1 MSKPSIPC
9 AIAAVVL
16 PGALACLPLVAQAQ
30 VYKCRQADGTT
41 SFQSSPCPGSIK
53 APVPATP
60 VNRAAKSGGSA
71 SEPYFDPYA
80 QAANSGQRGTL
91 ALQPARPVPAA
102 APAPQAVPVPK
113 PVRAMPDPATTSP
126 VSAENERIR
135 QENEQIR
142 ARNKVVNCN
151 NAKQQLGVVQAQRPI
166 YTTDNKGER
175 HYAEDKD
182 RQKIADAAQ
191 QRVNAECN

>member
-1 MSKPSIPC
+1 MNKASISR
-9 AIAAVVL
+9 AVAAAVL
-16 PGALACLPLVAQAQ
+16 PGVLACLPLVAQAQ

-53 APVPATP
+53 APVP
-60 VNRAAKSGGSA
+60 VDRAAKSASA
-71 SEPYFDPYA
+71 ASRPYVDPYA
-80 QAANSGQRGTL
+80 EAPNSGQRATL
-91 ALQPARPVPAA
+91 VLPPTRPVPAA
-102 APAPQAVPVPK
+102 APAPQPVPAPR
-113 PVRAMPDPATTSP
+113 PVRTMPDPATPSP
-126 VSAENERIR
+126 VAAENERIR